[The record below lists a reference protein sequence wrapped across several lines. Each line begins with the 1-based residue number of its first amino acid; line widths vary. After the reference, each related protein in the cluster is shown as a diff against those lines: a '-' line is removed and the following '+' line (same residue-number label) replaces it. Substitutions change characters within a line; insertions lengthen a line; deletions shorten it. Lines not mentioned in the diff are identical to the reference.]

1 MTAAGRG
8 AAGRGADKHGQQA
21 DQTQSAGAQSAGAQS
36 DRAQADWAQADQAHV
51 WSPPQAPGL
60 TLLRASF
67 KTQTFARHSHEGY
80 GVGVI
85 QAGALAFDYRGA
97 GLVAAQGAVNTV
109 NPDEPHTGH
118 AASTHG
124 WAYRMFY
131 FSPEFLAQ
139 KAEDVAGRPVPLP
152 FFTSGVIHDPGLA
165 ALLLRAHAL
174 HDFQPDL
181 QHDGLQGNP
190 DVSLHDFQHDALPK
204 NPGRALHAPA
214 ILPGTQPGTLPNA
227 LPGLLPAN
235 PSSDSLGRESLLLHA
250 FARLLTRHSYLPPP
264 LPRAGAEHAAV
275 ARVKAHLL
283 ERIGGQRPADQK
295 SSDLESDNQPAQ
307 DENPASFTLAE
318 LAGVACLSPYH
329 FIRVFARHTGLTPH
343 AWLMQLRARKARE
356 LLRQGAPIA
365 QAAASAGFADQSHLN
380 RTFKRLLG
388 YTPGQFRNSV
398 QGA

>member
-1 MTAAGRG
+1 
-8 AAGRGADKHGQQA
+8 
-21 DQTQSAGAQSAGAQS
+21 
-36 DRAQADWAQADQAHV
+36 
-51 WSPPQAPGL
+51 
-60 TLLRASF
+60 
-67 KTQTFARHSHEGY
+67 
-80 GVGVI
+80 
-85 QAGALAFDYRGA
+85 
-97 GLVAAQGAVNTV
+97 VNTV
-109 NPDEPHTGH
+109 NPDEAHTGH
-118 AASTHG
+118 AAAQEG
-124 WAYRMFY
+124 WTYRMFY
-131 FSPEFLAQ
+131 FSPDFLQGLAQ
-139 KAEDVAGRPVPLP
+139 DIAGTRAPLP

-174 HDFQPDL
+174 HD
-181 QHDGLQGNP
+181 GLQNFP
-190 DVSLHDFQHDALPK
+190 HDAQANDTASGPANSL
-204 NPGRALHAPA
+204 ADAPSG
-214 ILPGTQPGTLPNA
+214 LPGG
-227 LPGLLPAN
+227 
-235 PSSDSLGRESLLLHA
+235 DSLARESLLLHA
-250 FARLLTRHSYLPPP
+250 FARLLARHSYLPPP

-283 ERIGGQRPADQK
+283 EHIGGQHPGERHSENQRPAG
-295 SSDLESDNQPAQ
+295 
-307 DENPASFTLAE
+307 FTLAE

>member
-1 MTAAGRG
+1 MAAKIRKHTA
-8 AAGRGADKHGQQA
+8 
-21 DQTQSAGAQSAGAQS
+21 
-36 DRAQADWAQADQAHV
+36 RAEGGPCLNHPSEPVHDQAHV

-60 TLLRASF
+60 TLLRARF
-67 KTQTFARHSHEGY
+67 HTQTFARHSHEGY

-109 NPDEPHTGH
+109 NPDEPHTGR
-118 AASTHG
+118 AATSHG

-139 KAEDVAGRPVPLP
+139 RAEDVAGRPVPLP

-174 HDFQPDL
+174 HDFQ
-181 QHDGLQGNP
+181 
-190 DVSLHDFQHDALPK
+190 HDALPE
-204 NPGRALHAPA
+204 NPGGALHAPA
-214 ILPGTQPGTLPNA
+214 IQPGTLPSALSGTLPGALSGA
-227 LPGLLPAN
+227 LPGPLPAN
-235 PSSDSLGRESLLLHA
+235 PGGDSLGRESLLLLA
-250 FARLLTRHSYLPPP
+250 FARLLARHSYLPPP

-283 ERIGGQRPADQK
+283 ERIGGQHPADQK
-295 SSDLESDNQPAQ
+295 TENQRPAG
-307 DENPASFTLAE
+307 FTLAE

>member
-1 MTAAGRG
+1 MTAEPRGR
-8 AAGRGADKHGQQA
+8 AARRRGPRADE
-21 DQTQSAGAQSAGAQS
+21 
-36 DRAQADWAQADQAHV
+36 AQAETAHV

-60 TLLRASF
+60 TLMRASF

-85 QAGALAFDYRGA
+85 EAGALAFDYRGA

-118 AASTHG
+118 AASSHG

-131 FSPEFLAQ
+131 FSPEYLAQ
-139 KAEDVAGRPVPLP
+139 RAEDVAGRPVPLP

-174 HDFQPDL
+174 HDAL
-181 QHDGLQGNP
+181 QNFP
-190 DVSLHDFQHDALPK
+190 HDAR
-204 NPGRALHAPA
+204 PGSLAGAP
-214 ILPGTQPGTLPNA
+214 TNA
-227 LPGLLPAN
+227 PTNASANAQANDTASGPAN
-235 PSSDSLGRESLLLHA
+235 SLADAPSGLSGGDSLGRESLLLHA
-250 FARLLTRHSYLPPP
+250 FARLLARHSYLPPP

-283 ERIGGQRPADQK
+283 ERIGGQHPADQK
-295 SSDLESDNQPAQ
+295 SENQRPAG
-307 DENPASFTLAE
+307 FTLAE

-343 AWLMQLRARKARE
+343 AWLMQLRARKAGE

>member
-1 MTAAGRG
+1 MTAAGRE
-8 AAGRGADKHGQQA
+8 ADKHGQ
-21 DQTQSAGAQSAGAQS
+21 
-36 DRAQADWAQADQAHV
+36 RADQAHDQARDQARV

-174 HDFQPDL
+174 HDFQHDAL
-181 QHDGLQGNP
+181 HDGLQGNP
-190 DVSLHDFQHDALPK
+190 
-204 NPGRALHAPA
+204 GGALHAPA
-214 ILPGTQPGTLPNA
+214 IQPGA
-227 LPGLLPAN
+227 LPATPGG
-235 PSSDSLGRESLLLHA
+235 DSLGRESLLLHA
-250 FARLLTRHSYLPPP
+250 FARLLARHSYLPPP

-283 ERIGGQRPADQK
+283 ERIEGQHPAEQKSENQRPAG
-295 SSDLESDNQPAQ
+295 
-307 DENPASFTLAE
+307 FTLAE

>member
-1 MTAAGRG
+1 MAAKTREHTA
-8 AAGRGADKHGQQA
+8 
-21 DQTQSAGAQSAGAQS
+21 
-36 DRAQADWAQADQAHV
+36 RAEGGSCLKRPNEPVRDQAHV

-60 TLLRASF
+60 TLMRASF
-67 KTQTFARHSHEGY
+67 RTQTFARHSHEGY

-109 NPDEPHTGH
+109 NPDEPHTGR
-118 AASTHG
+118 AATSHG

-139 KAEDVAGRPVPLP
+139 RAEDVAGRPVPLP

-174 HDFQPDL
+174 HDFQ
-181 QHDGLQGNP
+181 
-190 DVSLHDFQHDALPK
+190 HDALPE

-214 ILPGTQPGTLPNA
+214 IQPGIQPGTLPNA

-235 PSSDSLGRESLLLHA
+235 PGGDSLGRESLLLHA
-250 FARLLTRHSYLPPP
+250 FARLLARHSYLPPP
-264 LPRAGAEHAAV
+264 LPKAGAEHAAV
-275 ARVKAHLL
+275 ARVKAHLR
-283 ERIGGQRPADQK
+283 ERIGGQHPVDPKSENQRPAG
-295 SSDLESDNQPAQ
+295 
-307 DENPASFTLAE
+307 FTLAE

-343 AWLMQLRARKARE
+343 AWLMQLRARKAGE
-356 LLRQGAPIA
+356 LLRQGAGIA